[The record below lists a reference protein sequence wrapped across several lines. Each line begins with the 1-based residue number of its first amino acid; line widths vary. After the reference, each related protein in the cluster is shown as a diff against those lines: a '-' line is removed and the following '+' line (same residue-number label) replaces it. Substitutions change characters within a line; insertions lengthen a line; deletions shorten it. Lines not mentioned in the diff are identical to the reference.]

1 MPKIIDTPLRETE
14 RYGEAWA
21 ISNDRAVSGNTVP
34 KFDVQSILGLQ
45 QYKDKTIWYFQR
57 C

>member
-1 MPKIIDTPLRETE
+1 MSKIIDTPLRETE

-34 KFDVQSILGLQ
+34 EFDVQPILGLQ